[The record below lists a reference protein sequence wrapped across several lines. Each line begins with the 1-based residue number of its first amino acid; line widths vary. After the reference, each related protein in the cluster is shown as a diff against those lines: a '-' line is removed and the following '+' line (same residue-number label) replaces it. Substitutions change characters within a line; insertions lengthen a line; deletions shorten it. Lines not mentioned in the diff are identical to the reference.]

1 MNIIIISTVLLIS
14 KITCFRSLCP
24 SPEDIN
30 PCKCISNSIQCHNIW
45 KNFDLENIS
54 TKLDSKKS
62 NTTFA
67 EFTLYNTTITKIGNI
82 FKSVA
87 FNHISI
93 SDNKNLTYISANAF
107 SGSEATLPIFD
118 VEGNVRLSNPPPNER
133 NIFDASTQ
141 FVNVKY
147 ILLPHNGLTSIPDHA
162 FHSNHSDLHQLTYL
176 NLRQNNITRIP
187 TEAISNLAKLS
198 SINLGQN
205 KINSIAKSAF
215 VLSANITSALI
226 SIDYNQLN
234 SSSFEGNWFS
244 LKELNSSAKVDI
256 NLSNNNITY
265 LDQHIFEE
273 LLSPK
278 YNIVLTVDS
287 NPFKCDCKSKWLII
301 NKKLLKSKVRGIK
314 CEDKTDLWLKTDKD
328 FTGCT

>member
-14 KITCFRSLCP
+14 KITCFQPLCP

-30 PCKCISNSIQCHNIW
+30 PCKCISNSIECHNIW

-54 TKLDSKKS
+54 TKLDSKRS

-67 EFTLYNTTITKIGNI
+67 EFSLYNTTITRIGNI

-87 FNHISI
+87 FDHISI
-93 SDNKNLTYISANAF
+93 SHNKNLTYISANAF
-107 SGSEATLPIFD
+107 SGSEASLPIFN
-118 VEGNVRLSNPPPNER
+118 VEGNVRLSNPPPNQR
-133 NIFDASTQ
+133 NIFDVSTQ

-147 ILLPHNGLTSIPDHA
+147 ILLPHNGLISIPDHA

-176 NLRQNNITRIP
+176 NLRENNITRIP
-187 TEAISNLAKLS
+187 TEAITDLAKLS

-234 SSSFEGNWFS
+234 SSSFERNWFS

-265 LDQHIFEE
+265 LDENIFEE

-278 YNIVLTVDS
+278 YNIVLTVNS
-287 NPFKCDCKSKWLII
+287 NPFKCDCKSKWLIK
-301 NKKLLKSKVRGIK
+301 NKKLLKSKIHGIK
-314 CEDKTDLWLKTDKD
+314 CEDKKDIWLKTDQE
-328 FTGCT
+328 FTSCT